1 MKLTSKDVIRL
12 KDIEELEPT
21 LDNVIE
27 AHNHLAKH
35 SIKMTDVLNKQTK
48 IIKRNQKL
56 LGLSLIVTGYLSLC
70 LYRDEKR
77 ISRLEKIE
85 EDKRR
90 QPYPTY
96 STTYSNKKGE

>member
-12 KDIEELEPT
+12 KDVKELEPT
-21 LDNVIE
+21 LDNLIE

-70 LYRDEKR
+70 LSNDAKR
-77 ISRLEKIE
+77 IRRLEELEREKNE
-85 EDKRR
+85 RR
-90 QPYPTY
+90 PVY
-96 STTYSNKKGE
+96 YSNKKGE

>member
-1 MKLTSKDVIRL
+1 MKLTNEDVIRL
-12 KDIEELEPT
+12 KDVKKLEPS

-70 LYRDEKR
+70 LYNDEKR
-77 ISRLEKIE
+77 ISRLEKLE
-85 EDKRR
+85 REKNELR
-90 QPYPTY
+90 PVY
-96 STTYSNKKGE
+96 YSNKKGE

>member
-12 KDIEELEPT
+12 KDVKELEPT
-21 LDNVIE
+21 LDNLIE

-70 LYRDEKR
+70 LSNDAKR
-77 ISRLEKIE
+77 IKRLEKLE
-85 EDKRR
+85 GDKRR